1 MERLLGQPQRP
12 RFSRSA
18 PPPRLR
24 YATPDYPEWTLLF
37 CLLQD
42 LSLVEHID
50 PGALTAERP
59 ESSALLALRDACREL
74 EEEPSLGVLL
84 DRIQGSPCLEI
95 VLRAHRYGEDIRFDA
110 EEARTEFTEALG
122 KLELAR
128 RKSELDELRAR
139 LKSKEDL
146 VAFNEKV
153 MEYKRLQGALP
164 SP

>member
-1 MERLLGQPQRP
+1 M
-12 RFSRSA
+12 
-18 PPPRLR
+18 
-24 YATPDYPEWTLLF
+24 
-37 CLLQD
+37 
-42 LSLVEHID
+42 
-50 PGALTAERP
+50 
-59 ESSALLALRDACREL
+59 
-74 EEEPSLGVLL
+74 LL
-84 DRIQGSPCLEI
+84 DRIQGNPCLEI

>member
-1 MERLLGQPQRP
+1 M
-12 RFSRSA
+12 
-18 PPPRLR
+18 
-24 YATPDYPEWTLLF
+24 
-37 CLLQD
+37 
-42 LSLVEHID
+42 
-50 PGALTAERP
+50 
-59 ESSALLALRDACREL
+59 RDACREL

>member
-1 MERLLGQPQRP
+1 M
-12 RFSRSA
+12 
-18 PPPRLR
+18 
-24 YATPDYPEWTLLF
+24 
-37 CLLQD
+37 
-42 LSLVEHID
+42 
-50 PGALTAERP
+50 
-59 ESSALLALRDACREL
+59 
-74 EEEPSLGVLL
+74 LL
-84 DRIQGSPCLEI
+84 DRIQGHPCLEI